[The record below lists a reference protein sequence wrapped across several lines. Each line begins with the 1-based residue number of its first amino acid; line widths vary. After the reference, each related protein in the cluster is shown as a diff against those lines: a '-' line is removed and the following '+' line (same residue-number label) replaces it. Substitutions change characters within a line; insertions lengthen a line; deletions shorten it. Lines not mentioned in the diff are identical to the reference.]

1 MKLFKTAVCF
11 ALATATV
18 AMLMLPVAAANSSL
32 QTQKDSLP
40 ACYSSA
46 DAGYVTSVKNQGAT
60 NACWAYAAMAACE
73 SSMIIHNG
81 YDTSLDLSELLTAYA
96 GYNKN
101 ADKMGM
107 FDSSQRGNDFVMEGN
122 RTEFTIFALANQQ
135 GVVKESANHGQFSSE
150 KLLFDSANIFR
161 VIDPET
167 MYTYNEAYVTDA
179 YKISFSNPDL
189 VKEYII
195 KFGAGTAE
203 HANPDEYYNVETGAY
218 FCYENS
224 WPNHAV
230 AVVGWDDNYPRENF
244 NTDGSSPE
252 NNGAWLIKNS
262 FGTEHG
268 NNGYNWVSYE
278 DTSITMYPAIFYKLS
293 ENGTY
298 TNAYQYDDLSLDDFY
313 WDETNGMSFEGG
325 AYMANVF
332 TAQKDNETLEAVS
345 FYTLNED
352 LEYKIEI
359 YTDVQDESDPTKG
372 SLKATLNGKDLL
384 KGYHTVKLDEQVAL
398 NKGEKF
404 SVVINLKDEQN
415 LECAVFI
422 ATDGTRSPRD
432 YKSLESGESF
442 FSRDGK
448 SWTDLCGVVNGN
460 MRIKA
465 FTNSDETPVEIKDY
479 YTSAEGKPREEIIS
493 ELEATLKICRPVFE
507 NPQYEENFM
516 YDTLLQ
522 HYSYAANA
530 CEKTDIF
537 LATELFEL
545 NDSIKYYYTVVTGE
559 SCPTLPPATDDEND
573 ADILGDA
580 TCDGKVNIKDATEIQ
595 KHIAG
600 LIALTETGAKLA
612 DADANTNVNIK
623 DATAI
628 QKHIASIETGYP
640 IGKPVA

>member
-1 MKLFKTAVCF
+1 MKLFKTVVSLI
-11 ALATATV
+11 LATAIV
-18 AMLMLPVAAANSSL
+18 AMFMLPVAAANGSS
-32 QTQKDSLP
+32 QTSVSSLP
-40 ACYSSA
+40 AYYSSA
-46 DAGYVTSVKNQGAT
+46 DAGYVTPIKNQGAT
-60 NACWAYAAMAACE
+60 NACWSYAAMAACE

-101 ADKMGM
+101 EDKMGM
-107 FDSSQRGNDFVMEGN
+107 FDGFQMNTDYIMEGN
-122 RTEFTIFALANQQ
+122 RTESTIFALANQQ

-150 KLLFDSANIFR
+150 KLFFDSANIFK
-161 VIDPET
+161 VYNAET
-167 MYTYNEAYVTDA
+167 MYAYNEAYVTDA
-179 YKISFSNPDL
+179 YKIDFSTPDL

-195 KFGAGTAE
+195 RFGAGTAE
-203 HANPDEYYNVETGAY
+203 HANPDEYYNEETGAY
-218 FCYENS
+218 YCGEGS

-244 NTDGSSPE
+244 NTNGPAPE

-298 TNAYQYDDLSLDDFY
+298 TNAYQYDDLSADNFY
-313 WDETNGMSFEGG
+313 WDENNGMSFEGG

-345 FYTLNED
+345 FYTLNSD
-352 LEYKIEI
+352 LEYEIEI
-359 YTDVQDESDPTKG
+359 YTDVQDETDPTQG
-372 SLKATLNGKDLL
+372 SFEAVLSGEDLP
-384 KGYHTVKLDEQVAL
+384 KGYHTVKLSEHIPL

-415 LECAVFI
+415 SDCAVSI
-422 ATDGTRSPRD
+422 ATDGTRFPKD
-432 YKSLESGESF
+432 YKIIESGESF

-448 SWTDLCGVVNGN
+448 SWTDINDVVYGN

-465 FTNSDETPVEIKDY
+465 FTNSDETPVELKDY
-479 YTSAEGKPREEIIS
+479 YTSAEGKTREELIS
-493 ELEATLKICRPVFE
+493 ELEAALKICAPVFD
-507 NPQYEENFM
+507 NPKYEEEFL
-516 YDTLLQ
+516 YGTLLQ
-522 HYSYAANA
+522 YYSFAADA

-545 NDSIKYYYTVVTGE
+545 TDAIKYYYTEVTGE
-559 SCPTLPPATDDEND
+559 DFPALPPSTGDEDDKEL
-573 ADILGDA
+573 LGDA
-580 TCDGKVNIKDATEIQ
+580 NGDGKVNINDATAIQ
-595 KHIAG
+595 KAAAD
-600 LIALTETGAKLA
+600 LIELTTDAQLRA
-612 DADANTNVNIK
+612 DVNADGTVNVK

-628 QKHIASIETGYP
+628 QKHIADIKTGYP